1 MNFKRILAFVL
12 SLCMV
17 LSLAPMSTVFAE
29 EIAANEITDLTFEKL
44 DGSTIDAKL
53 PQNGLKDETFAVEQ
67 LIPDDEIVKVLIIMD
82 SLSVV
87 ELDSKATLNSGSEEI
102 IEELEEEQ
110 AEVVEDIEE
119 TVLDG
124 EPLQVNYNYTWLLNG
139 VAANVPYG
147 SIQEILAVEG
157 VKQVLIQPVYQ
168 VCETAQPHTA
178 TDGVMIGRE
187 STWAAGYT
195 GEGMKIAIIDTVFHF
210 VYLELLGVTEV
221 LEDHTVSI
229 SNRDFHDACAPFVE
243 IDLL

>member
-1 MNFKRILAFVL
+1 MMNFKRILAFVL

-102 IEELEEEQ
+102 IAELEEEQ
-110 AEVVEDIEE
+110 AEVVEEIEE

-124 EPLQVNYNYTWLLNG
+124 EPLQVNYNYNWLLNG
-139 VAANVPYG
+139 VAANVP
-147 SIQEILAVEG
+147 
-157 VKQVLIQPVYQ
+157 
-168 VCETAQPHTA
+168 
-178 TDGVMIGRE
+178 
-187 STWAAGYT
+187 
-195 GEGMKIAIIDTVFHF
+195 
-210 VYLELLGVTEV
+210 
-221 LEDHTVSI
+221 
-229 SNRDFHDACAPFVE
+229 
-243 IDLL
+243 